1 MDARVQGDDLYE
13 IARAVVSFT
22 RWAKESLPVS
32 NSIMA
37 LDVLLGIYLA
47 ERDRAQPT
55 TFKELSWDLRHGEQ
69 AIRMIANRLEALG
82 WIVLE
87 QDSRFGRSISRL
99 RIAPGKAGA
108 LKDGLVRLRA
118 AIPGKVGL
126 PSMNQPAG

>member
-13 IARAVVSFT
+13 VARAVVSFT

-99 RIAPGKAGA
+99 RIAPGRTGV
-108 LKDGLVRLRA
+108 LKDGLFRLRA
-118 AIPGKVGL
+118 ATLATVGIPS
-126 PSMNQPAG
+126 PNQSAD

>member
-1 MDARVQGDDLYE
+1 MDTRVQVDELDDA
-13 IARAVVSFT
+13 ARTVLAFT

-47 ERDRAQPT
+47 ERDRPQPT

-69 AIRMIANRLEALG
+69 AIRMIVGRLQELQ

-99 RIAPGKAGA
+99 RVAPDKIGA
-108 LKDGLVRLRA
+108 LREGLRLMRA
-118 AIPGKVGL
+118 LSDRHVSLYSRGQPGG
-126 PSMNQPAG
+126 